1 MRTSAEAANAGPAA
15 KVQRRR
21 AVGRGEERM
30 PVSYLIAQC
39 RSWRAPRPAGARDPE
54 LADALESG
62 YIDFKVGALLR
73 QAREKAGLTQEQVA
87 ERLATKKS
95 AISRIEN
102 SAGSIR
108 FSTLERYARAIGWH
122 LSLDLRPPQKSASL
136 RK

>member
-1 MRTSAEAANAGPAA
+1 MSDLTKYVRTRAE
-15 KVQRRR
+15 
-21 AVGRGEERM
+21 
-30 PVSYLIAQC
+30 
-39 RSWRAPRPAGARDPE
+39 RDPE
-54 LADALESG
+54 FADGLESG
-62 YIDFKVGALLR
+62 YADFKVGALLR

-122 LSLDLRPPQKSASL
+122 LNLELRPGPQTAGK
-136 RK
+136 R